1 MKKRDEVMK
10 MSNDINNVIRTL
22 FKQRWTKNLAEAGIK
37 EQRAQLHKNLTD
49 QLGGYW
55 SGHTAYSI
63 MVDGGFLVDS
73 KRIIVGGGMV
83 RPKKLTALGVAFMQ
97 DYKARGE
104 L

>member
-1 MKKRDEVMK
+1 MSEINEVI
-10 MSNDINNVIRTL
+10 SRL
-22 FKQRWTKNLAEAGIK
+22 FKQRWTKNLSEASVK

-73 KRIIVGGGMV
+73 DRVQLGLGFCK
-83 RPKKLTALGVAFMQ
+83 PKKLTAFGALFMQ

-104 L
+104 